1 MSNFLCSK
9 VLRFAFEQIV
19 EILNNRFLLLFE
31 SFSFRYRSFLYKCFC
46 IFCKVF
52 SFRYRSFSSVLGNF
66 SKFKVFSV
74 QKQSFLCS
82 KAKICSKVERFVLKC
97 FQVQKFFKPTFLLG
111 TEVFFLK
118 SCFFHFELSFFQVQ
132 KPFSNVDLLLF
143 QVSKVFLSYYST
155 ETVSLSF

>member
-1 MSNFLCSK
+1 LNFFLLGTDVFFKSVFLGTDVFSFRYRRFFFKVQTCVFLFKVIFKNVKFSLFKSTKIFSK

-52 SFRYRSFSSVLGNF
+52 SFRYRSFSSVLGKF
-66 SKFKVFSV
+66 LKFKVFFV

-82 KAKICSKVERFVLKC
+82 KLRFVQKCKDLFKRAKICF
-97 FQVQKFFKPTFLLG
+97 
-111 TEVFFLK
+111 
-118 SCFFHFELSFFQVQ
+118 
-132 KPFSNVDLLLF
+132 
-143 QVSKVFLSYYST
+143 
-155 ETVSLSF
+155 